1 MPHPLLANRQTVRNN
16 AAARAA
22 VLEMLR
28 EDHKRAKKAFHDFAL
43 LDLDTEAESA
53 RRLVERTCAELT
65 MHAALED
72 EFIYPATRRVLADE
86 ELIDEAEVEHV
97 SMRRLVDTLRKMEPT
112 DRKYCAYFAV
122 LGEYLRSHIKE
133 EEVEIFPV
141 LQSAKIDWLAMK
153 DAIDIRRAELQAGL
167 PEPPE
172 LIDALRDGAGDR
184 AVGRG
189 SMGPPRAQVG
199 RPYAVSRA

>member
-1 MPHPLLANRQTVRNN
+1 MPHAQLVNRQRVRNT

-43 LDLDTEAESA
+43 LDLDGDAETA

-65 MHAALED
+65 MHAILED
-72 EFIYPATRRVLADE
+72 EFIYPAARRVLADE
-86 ELIDEAEVEHV
+86 ELVDEAEVEHV
-97 SMRRLVDTLRKMEPT
+97 TIRRLIDTLRKMAPS

-122 LGEYLRSHIKE
+122 LGEYVRNHIKE
-133 EEVEIFPV
+133 EELEIFPV
-141 LQSAKIDWLAMK
+141 LQGAKIDWMTMK
-153 DAIDIRRAELQAGL
+153 EAIEMRRSELQAGF

-172 LIDALRDGAGDR
+172 LIDALHDAAGLGASAIG
-184 AVGRG
+184 V
-189 SMGPPRAQVG
+189 PPRYTNGHNPGALT
-199 RPYAVSRA
+199 RA